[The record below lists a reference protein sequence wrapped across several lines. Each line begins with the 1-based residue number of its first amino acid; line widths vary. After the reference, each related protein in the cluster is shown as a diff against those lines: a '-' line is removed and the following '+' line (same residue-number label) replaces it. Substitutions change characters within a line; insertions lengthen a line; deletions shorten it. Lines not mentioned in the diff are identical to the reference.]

1 MSYENIGNGI
11 PMREIRAINTENKIR
26 KKEQEMQKERNI
38 VEGKIPQKLL
48 DKDYP
53 LCWVLISYL

>member
-26 KKEQEMQKERNI
+26 KRTGDAKKNGISWKENTPKTVGIR
-38 VEGKIPQKLL
+38 LS
-48 DKDYP
+48 